1 MTTGPTLS
9 IKTDGHAEAK
19 ADAVVDAFA
28 DVRSSAWTPFLT
40 LFRKE
45 VVRFMKV
52 WMHTVIA
59 PVLTGFLYLV
69 VFGEALS
76 KHLPVYEGV
85 SYTAFII
92 PGLIMMT
99 VLQNAFSNTASS
111 LIQSKISGNLVFVLM
126 PQIPGAQ
133 VAAAYVAASCLRS
146 ALAGLGLYLAC
157 AYWTAPTPAHP
168 VLLLAFGVCGAVI
181 MASLGLITAL
191 WAEKYD
197 QMGAVMN
204 FVVMPLTFLSG
215 VFYSVEALPGFW
227 QGATRLN
234 PFFYLVDG
242 FRYGFF
248 GAGAVEPLTSLAV
261 AAVTAAVTL
270 MGAAV
275 LLARGW
281 RIRS

>member
-157 AYWTAPTPAHP
+157 AYWAAPTPAHP

-248 GAGAVEPLTSLAV
+248 GAGAGNP
-261 AAVTAAVTL
+261 
-270 MGAAV
+270 
-275 LLARGW
+275 
-281 RIRS
+281 